1 MGKAIV
7 QTIPELLVETRGNM
21 AAVGRMTGIAR
32 QTAKC
37 YARAGDGKKHAIG
50 NGVLMVAQGNRG
62 PRKKGESDAKDMV
75 HS

>member
-1 MGKAIV
+1 MFKAIV

-21 AAVGRMTGIAR
+21 TEVGRMTGIAR
-32 QTAKC
+32 QTVRC
-37 YARAGDGKKHAIG
+37 YAHDVDGKKHAIV

-62 PRKKGESDAKDMV
+62 PRKKGGSDEKDMV

>member
-1 MGKAIV
+1 MVKAIV

-32 QTAKC
+32 QTVKC
-37 YARAGDGKKHAIG
+37 YTRDFDGKKHAIV

-62 PRKKGESDAKDMV
+62 PRKKGKSDAKDMV

>member
-32 QTAKC
+32 QTVKC
-37 YARAGDGKKHAIG
+37 YARDVDGKKTCDRQRRS
-50 NGVLMVAQGNRG
+50 NGRSGESWSE
-62 PRKKGESDAKDMV
+62 KKGRV
-75 HS
+75 

>member
-32 QTAKC
+32 QTVKC
-37 YARAGDGKKHAIG
+37 YACDVDGKKHAIV

-62 PRKKGESDAKDMV
+62 PRKKGESDAKDLV

>member
-32 QTAKC
+32 QTVKC
-37 YARAGDGKKHAIG
+37 YSRDVDGKKHAIV

-62 PRKKGESDAKDMV
+62 PRKKGESDAKDLV
-75 HS
+75 H

>member
-32 QTAKC
+32 QTVKC
-37 YARAGDGKKHAIG
+37 YARDVDGKKHAIV